1 MQFKFNSGM
10 GALLC
15 ETCGVII
22 VTGHRITTDI
32 SDEKYYFCCEECRDK
47 YVQNHQDADTEI
59 IPLKG

>member
-1 MQFKFNSGM
+1 MKFKFNSGM

-32 SDEKYYFCCEECRDK
+32 SGEKYYFCSYK
-47 YVQNHQDADTEI
+47 NKLKI
-59 IPLKG
+59 I

>member
-22 VTGHRITTDI
+22 VTGHKITTDI

-47 YVQNHQDADTEI
+47 FIQKHGNVNTEVI
-59 IPLKG
+59 KKK